1 MFQDIVT
8 GLMAR
13 GIPEHIAVGM
23 ATRMR
28 AESGL
33 NPGINEIKPVV
44 PGSRGGYGL
53 NQWTGP
59 RRVAYEKFA
68 DARGAKYDDLE
79 TQLDFTK
86 WELENTENAAWNA
99 LQGTKTP
106 DEAALVY
113 MNKFLRPGILHSDMR
128 MQFPPSVPPV
138 TPEAVDKTGWGLGT
152 TVQKPSWQSA
162 LGLLGEAL
170 MPQQQEQAPQLLPM
184 QVTPYQPVKRD
195 PFEVYQRFFG
205 SLF

>member
-1 MFQDIVT
+1 MFDEIVS

-13 GIPEHIAVGM
+13 GFPEHIAVGM

-33 NPGINEIKPVV
+33 NPGINEIAPVV

-68 DARGAKYDDLE
+68 TSRGKPFDDLQ

-86 WELENTENAAWNA
+86 WELDNTESGAWKA
-99 LQGTKTP
+99 LQGTRTA
-106 DEAALVY
+106 DEAARVY
-113 MNKFLRPGILHSDMR
+113 MERFLRPGVVHADMR
-128 MQFPPSVPPV
+128 QAPEPPSKMPAAAEGVFPTV
-138 TPEAVDKTGWGLGT
+138 KPEMAWGDKAGILGN
-152 TVQKPSWQSA
+152 
-162 LGLLGEAL
+162 AL
-170 MPQQQEQAPQLLPM
+170 MAAMQPQQQAPQIMPM
-184 QVTPYQPVKRD
+184 QVQPYQPVKRD
-195 PFEVYQRFFG
+195 PLAIYQRLFG
-205 SLF
+205 SLA